1 MNRKAVIFL
10 ADGMAD
16 EPLEELG
23 GKTPLEA
30 VDTPAMD
37 SIAKRGVSGTFLTLP
52 EGLPTSSDVA
62 NMSVLGYYPEKN
74 YPGRG
79 PIEAVSQ
86 GIRLADDDVA
96 RLKDW
101 LKSMLSKL
109 SGLVY
114 LGEDKSRSH
123 EKAFAPMR
131 DYLSRADLQKKSFF
145 LKNVDLAI

>member
-37 SIAKRGVSGTFLTLP
+37 SIAARGVNGTFLTLP

-62 NMSVLGYYPEKN
+62 NMSVLGFYPERN
-74 YPGRG
+74 YPDAGR
-79 PIEAVSQ
+79 
-86 GIRLADDDVA
+86 
-96 RLKDW
+96 
-101 LKSMLSKL
+101 
-109 SGLVY
+109 
-114 LGEDKSRSH
+114 SR
-123 EKAFAPMR
+123 R
-131 DYLSRADLQKKSFF
+131 
-145 LKNVDLAI
+145 